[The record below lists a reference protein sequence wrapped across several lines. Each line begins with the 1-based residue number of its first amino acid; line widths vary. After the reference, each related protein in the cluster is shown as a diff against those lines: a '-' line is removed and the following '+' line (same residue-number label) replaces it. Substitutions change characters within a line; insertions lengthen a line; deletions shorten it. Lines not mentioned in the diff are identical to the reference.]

1 MANKQVRLHTDFAK
15 MLTIIHEVVDK
26 NFNCEDIGMNFV
38 VAAALSQLNRS
49 APLFVKPLHLIGDF
63 GKVGKGGLHQRQS
76 HTSIRNTCLN
86 RFNDEFRRVLG
97 ISLPKQHYV
106 AVVVPNA
113 TGPSHSL
120 VPYNGNRMR
129 LHRDCKKVSTQ
140 FGDPCSWK

>member
-1 MANKQVRLHTDFAK
+1 MGFAFPVMMKTPTLLFPSLLCACLWLPALPGLADDFHATLTDTSTNTWVEDFA
-15 MLTIIHEVVDK
+15 V
-26 NFNCEDIGMNFV
+26 
-38 VAAALSQLNRS
+38 Q
-49 APLFVKPLHLIGDF
+49 

-86 RFNDEFRRVLG
+86 RFNEEFRRVLG

-140 FGDPCSWK
+140 LGDPCSWK